1 MVENKNSLNSINLFD
16 HSILETMPIE
26 SVQKEAIISDKEVLE
41 HKKLNIKVRM
51 LYYYLYQEVSGGM
64 FDGKEVVINAKGL
77 VSGGLRNKEDGLVFF
92 GFVDKDKNEVVNDF
106 LLKEQVKES
115 KPVLFRTK
123 TYNPDDNLSS
133 SSLFLVYYRRD
144 NQKYYLKPLDKN
156 ESSYCF
162 VNLSFPYVSFLL
174 LNNLLFI

>member
-1 MVENKNSLNSINLFD
+1 
-16 HSILETMPIE
+16 
-26 SVQKEAIISDKEVLE
+26 
-41 HKKLNIKVRM
+41 
-51 LYYYLYQEVSGGM
+51 M
-64 FDGKEVVINAKGL
+64 FDGKEVIINAKGL
-77 VSGGLRNKEDGLVFF
+77 VSGGLRKKDDGLVFF
-92 GFVDKDKNEVVNDF
+92 GFVEKEKDEVVNDF

-123 TYNPDDNLSS
+123 TYNPDDSNHNT

-162 VNLSFPYVSFLL
+162 VNLSFPYVKLNFYFL
-174 LNNLLFI
+174 NFILDNINWMCH